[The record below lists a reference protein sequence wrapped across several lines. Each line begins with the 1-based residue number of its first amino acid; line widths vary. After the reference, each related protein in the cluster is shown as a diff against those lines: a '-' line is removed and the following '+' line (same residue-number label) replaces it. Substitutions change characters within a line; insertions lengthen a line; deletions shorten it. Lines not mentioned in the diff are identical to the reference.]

1 MHDLDIMI
9 FSVIRNEFFD
19 KKKEDCV
26 KEVICVI
33 IEKHILYTK
42 NKGKT
47 MIFPFTLSKKEV
59 K

>member
-1 MHDLDIMI
+1 MHDLGIMI

-33 IEKHILYTK
+33 IENIFCIQKTK
-42 NKGKT
+42 GRQ
-47 MIFPFTLSKKEV
+47 
-59 K
+59 